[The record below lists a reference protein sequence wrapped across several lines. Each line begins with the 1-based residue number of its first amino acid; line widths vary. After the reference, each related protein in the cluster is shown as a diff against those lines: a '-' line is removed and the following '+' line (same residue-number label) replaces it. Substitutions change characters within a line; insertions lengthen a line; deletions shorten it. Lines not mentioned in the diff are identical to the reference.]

1 MPSVGDVLGERYRI
15 EGVLG
20 AGGMASVYRAT
31 DLRLEREVA
40 VKVLL
45 PNLARDPSL
54 ADRFDR
60 EARMLAAVAHP
71 GVAAVFDVDGGDPA
85 IGREP
90 FYVMELCDGGS
101 LADRIEAGGRLDP
114 GDVIPTITAV
124 AQGLAELHQQ
134 GLIHRDVKPGN
145 ILFCGGRPK
154 LADFGLAR
162 ADASSDQTTLTAPG
176 TTVGTLGYLA
186 PELLR
191 GGQPTI
197 ASDTYGLGVT
207 AFHALTGGMPWP
219 GDRLADVAAAETAPA
234 PLVSSVA
241 PPLGTAFD
249 GACAAALASD
259 PGRRPGPQRFAADLE
274 EALARWM
281 EDPGAP
287 AADSL
292 TETVVVT
299 PVPLATGAES
309 AAQPAAALPAAALP
323 AAEPAAAAIRPSP
336 SPAERSGTVG
346 DANPTTRV
354 LAVLGILA
362 LALAVA
368 VLGALF
374 AQGGPEPSATAPV
387 PGSSPTPSPAAT
399 VDAPSAALPALDA
412 VVAAIDQA
420 RGGRDGLRGND
431 ANDLQ
436 ALAED
441 VRQALAAGDVG
452 AARIAAER
460 LEEHAAD
467 VTDEL
472 DEARRD
478 ALEAAID
485 ALLEAIPGD

>member
-1 MPSVGDVLGERYRI
+1 MPVVGDVLGERYRI

-31 DLRLEREVA
+31 DLRLGREVA

-45 PNLARDPSL
+45 PNLARDASL
-54 ADRFDR
+54 AQRFDR

-71 GVAAVFDVDGGDPA
+71 GVAAVYDVASGDPA
-85 IGREP
+85 AGREP

-114 GDVIPTITAV
+114 GDVVPTITAV

-145 ILFCGGRPK
+145 ILFSGGRPK

-162 ADASSDQTTLTAPG
+162 TEGSSDQTTLTAPG

-186 PELLR
+186 PELIR
-191 GGQPTI
+191 GGQPSI
-197 ASDTYGLGVT
+197 ASETYGLGAT
-207 AFHALTGGMPWP
+207 AFHALTGRAPRP
-219 GDRLADVAAAETAPA
+219 GDSLADVVTAEAVP
-234 PLVSSVA
+234 PPPVSSVA
-241 PPLGTAFD
+241 PELGTAFD
-249 GACAAALASD
+249 RPCAAALAAD
-259 PGRRPGPQRFAADLE
+259 PGSRPGPQRFAADLE
-274 EALARWM
+274 DALARWM
-281 EDPGAP
+281 DETRVPLAPRTPPEPGG
-287 AADSL
+287 L
-292 TETVVVT
+292 TETVPAM
-299 PVPLATGAES
+299 PVPVTT
-309 AAQPAAALPAAALP
+309 Q
-323 AAEPAAAAIRPSP
+323 R
-336 SPAERSGTVG
+336 
-346 DANPTTRV
+346 ANPTTRV

-362 LALAVA
+362 LVLAVA

-374 AQGGPEPSATAPV
+374 ARGGPLPSATAPI
-387 PGSSPTPSPAAT
+387 PGSSPSPSPAAT
-399 VDAPSAALPALDA
+399 IDAPSAALPALDA

-420 RGGRDGLRGND
+420 RGGRDGLRGGD

-441 VRQALAAGDVG
+441 VRQALAAGDVA

-460 LEEHAAD
+460 LEEQAAD
-467 VTDEL
+467 VTDAL
-472 DEARRD
+472 DEARRE

>member
-1 MPSVGDVLGERYRI
+1 MPVVGDVLGERYRI

-31 DLRLEREVA
+31 DLRLGREVA

-45 PNLARDPSL
+45 PNLARDASL
-54 ADRFDR
+54 AQRFDR

-71 GVAAVFDVDGGDPA
+71 GVAAVYDVASGDPA
-85 IGREP
+85 AGREP

-114 GDVIPTITAV
+114 GDVVPTITAV
-124 AQGLAELHQQ
+124 AQGLAELHRQ

-145 ILFCGGRPK
+145 ILFSGGRPK

-162 ADASSDQTTLTAPG
+162 AEGPSDQTTLTAPG

-186 PELLR
+186 PELIR
-191 GGQPTI
+191 GGQPSI
-197 ASDTYGLGVT
+197 ASDTYGLGAT
-207 AFHALTGGMPWP
+207 AFHALTGRLPRL
-219 GDRLADVAAAETAPA
+219 GDPRADVVTAEPA
-234 PLVSSVA
+234 PPPSVSSVA
-241 PPLGTAFD
+241 PELRTAFD
-249 GACAAALASD
+249 RPCAAALAAD
-259 PGRRPGPQRFAADLE
+259 PGSRPGPQRFAADLE
-274 EALARWM
+274 DALARWM
-281 EDPGAP
+281 DETRVPLAPRTPPEPGG
-287 AADSL
+287 L
-292 TETVVVT
+292 TETVPAI
-299 PVPLATGAES
+299 PVPVTTQAAPAAVPAAIEAEPS
-309 AAQPAAALPAAALP
+309 AAPAEPPAAP
-323 AAEPAAAAIRPSP
+323 AEPPTID
-336 SPAERSGTVG
+336 SG
-346 DANPTTRV
+346 ANPATRV

-362 LALAVA
+362 LVLAVA

-374 AQGGPEPSATAPV
+374 ARGGPPSATAPV
-387 PGSSPTPSPAAT
+387 PGSSPSPSPAAT
-399 VDAPSAALPALDA
+399 IDAPSAALPVLDA
-412 VVAAIDQA
+412 VVAAIDRA
-420 RGGRDGLRGND
+420 RGGRDGLRGGD

-441 VRQALAAGDVG
+441 VRQALAAGDVA

-460 LEEHAAD
+460 LEEQAAD

-472 DEARRD
+472 DEARRE

>member
-1 MPSVGDVLGERYRI
+1 MPIVGDVLGERYRI

-71 GVAAVFDVDGGDPA
+71 GVAAVFDVDGGNPA
-85 IGREP
+85 TGREP

-124 AQGLAELHQQ
+124 AQGLAELHHQ

-162 ADASSDQTTLTAPG
+162 ADASSDQTTLTEPG

-191 GGQPTI
+191 GGQPSI
-197 ASDTYGLGVT
+197 ASDTYGLGAT
-207 AFHALTGGMPWP
+207 AFHALTGRAPRP
-219 GDRLADVAAAETAPA
+219 GDSLADMVTAQTVAAPS
-234 PLVSSVA
+234 VSSVA
-241 PPLGTAFD
+241 PELGTAFD
-249 GACAAALASD
+249 GPCAAALAAD
-259 PGRRPGPQRFAADLE
+259 PGSRPGPQRFAADLE
-274 EALARWM
+274 EALTRWM
-281 EDPGAP
+281 DETRVPLAP
-287 AADSL
+287 RTPPEPSGL
-292 TETVVVT
+292 TETVPAM
-299 PVPLATGAES
+299 PVPVATR
-309 AAQPAAALPAAALP
+309 AAPAATPAAAPPA
-323 AAEPAAAAIRPSP
+323 ID
-336 SPAERSGTVG
+336 SG
-346 DANPTTRV
+346 ANPTTRV

-374 AQGGPEPSATAPV
+374 TQGDPLPSATAPV
-387 PGSSPTPSPAAT
+387 AGSSPSPPPTAT
-399 VDAPSAALPALDA
+399 IDAPTGALPALDA

-420 RGGRDGLRGND
+420 RGGRDGLRGGD

-460 LEEHAAD
+460 LEELASD

-472 DEARRD
+472 DEGRRE